1 MRSHIRCYKFLS
13 FIYEYILLGY
23 TIWIIF
29 YFIWIPLHR
38 IILQRPSPFCK
49 GRPSIFK
56 DTSKIAH
63 IFLNLTQL
71 DVFIDVLIDLILAV
85 SGGHTSH
92 IFFNHLPTAE
102 PSLLYF
108 LLKKKSISNFWNSY
122 LSFPPKLWPL
132 ELWSLKLFCPLTVKL
147 LELASQSAQCINSN
161 RIFVNSFETCH
172 HERNQ
177 NSRKQFTQTFF

>member
-1 MRSHIRCYKFLS
+1 M
-13 FIYEYILLGY
+13 GY

-29 YFIWIPLHR
+29 YFMWIPLHR

-102 PSLLYF
+102 PSLLCF
-108 LLKKKSISNFWNSY
+108 LLKKNQFPISEILTLVFLLNCDLWNFG
-122 LSFPPKLWPL
+122 
-132 ELWSLKLFCPLTVKL
+132 V
-147 LELASQSAQCINSN
+147 
-161 RIFVNSFETCH
+161 
-172 HERNQ
+172 
-177 NSRKQFTQTFF
+177 